1 MSLLA
6 VLALKVSAILL
17 VALIGAACLRTRSAS
32 ARHWVLAI
40 GVALAAVAPVLHVLP
55 ILPVVEVVPADAGVL
70 GPAVASEAVV
80 AAASDDVV
88 GRLAVTIW
96 LVGAV
101 ASVGVLLVGLARLR
115 WLRASSSRVTDG
127 PWHLLC
133 SDLARS
139 CGLKRSAHLLFG
151 PLPGL
156 VATWGWRR
164 PVVMLPASASEWS
177 AERMRVVLLHELAH
191 ARRGDWML
199 QMVAEALR
207 CVWWFNPLAW
217 TVRARLRRE
226 SEHAADDLV
235 LAQGVPATTCAT
247 HLIELAREVRKH
259 RRTCLPAPAMARPS
273 HLERRLSTMLN
284 PHTNRRPMTRLARFG
299 SLGALVLVA
308 ILVASLQVARAVEQ
322 EPQTEP
328 PDTGVRMLT
337 INGEN
342 VNELVA
348 TAAALQE
355 QLATVLSE
363 LQTLLNGPDRL
374 ADRSNEPVRIG
385 GELPPPRK
393 IHDVPPVYPPA
404 ARTAGVQGHVIL
416 EATIDPS
423 GEVGDIEV
431 LRSVPELDEA
441 AIAAVEQWRYEPTL
455 VDGVAVPVPMTLTI
469 IFSLPSP

>member
-6 VLALKVSAILL
+6 ALTLKVSAILL
-17 VALIGAACLRTRSAS
+17 LALISAVCLRTRSAS
-32 ARHWVLAI
+32 ARHWVLAV
-40 GVALAAVAPVLHVLP
+40 GVASAAVAPALHVLP
-55 ILPVVEVVPADAGVL
+55 ILPVVEVAQADAGVL
-70 GPAVASEAVV
+70 GPAVASAAVV
-80 AAASDDVV
+80 AAASDDDV

-127 PWHLLC
+127 PWHRLC
-133 SDLARS
+133 TDLAQT
-139 CGLKRSAHLLFG
+139 CGLKRGVDLLFG
-151 PLPGL
+151 PLPGF

-164 PVVMLPASASEWS
+164 PVVMLPASAAEWS
-177 AERMRVVLLHELAH
+177 ADRMRVVLLHELAH

-217 TVRARLRRE
+217 TVLVRLRRE

-235 LAQGVPATTCAT
+235 LARGVPATTCAT

-259 RRTCLPAPAMARPS
+259 RRTWLPAPAMARPS

-328 PDTGVRMLT
+328 PGAVVRGLT

-342 VNELVA
+342 VNELLA
-348 TAAALQE
+348 RAAALQE

-363 LQTLLNGPDRL
+363 LQTLLNGPDR
-374 ADRSNEPVRIG
+374 SNEPIRIG
-385 GELPPPRK
+385 GDVPPPRK

-404 ARTAGVQGHVIL
+404 ARTAGVQGRVIM

-431 LRSVPELDEA
+431 LQSVPELDEA
-441 AIAAVEQWRYEPTL
+441 AIAAAEQWRFEPTL
-455 VDGVAVPVPMTLTI
+455 VDGVAVPVSMTLTI
-469 IFSLPSP
+469 SFWLSSP